1 MMSLYLSALD
11 TEDSRSLF
19 EQWYIQYRQTMYA
32 VAYGILHNR
41 EDSEDAVHQAF
52 MNLAEHFEKAR
63 SIPETEIKAYI
74 IIITRNTAINFYR
87 KNKAEAEH
95 VTVLEDDSKAV
106 DIDFFAHID
115 YDALVK
121 AISGL
126 PEKYKDILFLRYLQ
140 EFSPKEVS
148 DMLGISVASVRKRTE
163 RAKKLLQAALKGSEV
178 IVS

>member
-95 VTVLEDDSKAV
+95 VTVLEDDSKTV
-106 DIDFFAHID
+106 DVDFFAHIE

-121 AISGL
+121 AISG
-126 PEKYKDILFLRYLQ
+126 LFLRYLQ

-148 DMLGISVASVRKRTE
+148 DMLGISAVSVRKRTE